1 MVAAT
6 DFPVI
11 LAHFHLGAYWVV
23 VFSAIKSDDGSEWS
37 LEVVR
42 ILPLSSFS
50 VFLFKFS

>member
-1 MVAAT
+1 MVAAN

-23 VFSAIKSDDGSEWS
+23 VFSTIKSDDGSEWS

-42 ILPLSSFS
+42 ILLLSSFS
-50 VFLFKFS
+50 IFLFRFS